1 MNTSAV
7 SPGRAG
13 LLLLLGGQMLP
24 LIDTSITNVALDA
37 ITHTLAASA
46 TQLELIVALYGVAF
60 AVCLAMGSKLGDNY
74 GRRRTPGLRREEVAM
89 LADVGVTWYTWLE
102 QGREVNPSEA
112 VLVGVANA
120 LQCSP
125 LETRHL
131 FVLAGLTPPE
141 ATQVTVCEGISPGT
155 RRMLDS
161 LMPQPASIQKPN
173 FDIVAW
179 NDSFCR
185 LMGIDFATL
194 PEEDRNCIYLYL
206 THETWRSRI
215 ENRDVLP
222 TFVSYFRA
230 AMAEHRG
237 DPAWENK
244 LARFFAAS
252 SEFEALWHQRY
263 EVRGVENQIKHFN
276 HPQLGRFS
284 LQQMYWYSAP
294 RNGSRLLVYLPMD
307 EAGEQALAWLDQH

>member
-1 MNTSAV
+1 MTTMPQRESTIAV
-7 SPGRAG
+7 PDDRRKQLGAFLRARRESLDPQRLG
-13 LLLLLGGQMLP
+13 LP
-24 LIDTSITNVALDA
+24 RV
-37 ITHTLAASA
+37 
-46 TQLELIVALYGVAF
+46 
-60 AVCLAMGSKLGDNY
+60 
-74 GRRRTPGLRREEVAM
+74 GRRRTPGLRREE
-89 LADVGVTWYTWLE
+89 
-102 QGREVNPSEA
+102 
-112 VLVGVANA
+112 VANA

>member
-1 MNTSAV
+1 MSVIAQQESAV
-7 SPGRAG
+7 ILPDDSRKQLGAFLRARRESLDPQRLG
-13 LLLLLGGQMLP
+13 LP
-24 LIDTSITNVALDA
+24 RI
-37 ITHTLAASA
+37 
-46 TQLELIVALYGVAF
+46 
-60 AVCLAMGSKLGDNY
+60 

-89 LADVGVTWYTWLE
+89 LANVGVTWYTWLE
-102 QGREVNPSEA
+102 QGREVNPSQA
-112 VLVGVANA
+112 VLLNVASA

-141 ATQVTVCEGISPGT
+141 STPVMVCEGIAPGT
-155 RRMLDS
+155 RKMLDS
-161 LMPQPASIQKPN
+161 LMPQPASIQKPS

-185 LMGIDFATL
+185 LMGVDFSTL
-194 PEEDRNCIYLYL
+194 PSEDRNCIYLYL
-206 THETWRSRI
+206 TNETWRSRI
-215 ENRDVLP
+215 ANSDVLP

-230 AMAEHRG
+230 AMAEHRS
-237 DPAWENK
+237 DPVWENK

-263 EVRGVENQIKHFN
+263 DVRGVENQVKNFV

-307 EAGEQALAWLDQH
+307 EAGEQALAWLNQ

>member
-1 MNTSAV
+1 MAVIAQQESAV
-7 SPGRAG
+7 ILPDDSRKQLGAFLRARRESLDPQRLG
-13 LLLLLGGQMLP
+13 LP
-24 LIDTSITNVALDA
+24 RI
-37 ITHTLAASA
+37 
-46 TQLELIVALYGVAF
+46 
-60 AVCLAMGSKLGDNY
+60 

-89 LADVGVTWYTWLE
+89 LANVGVTWYTWLE
-102 QGREVNPSEA
+102 QGREVNPSQA
-112 VLVGVANA
+112 VLLNVASA

-141 ATQVTVCEGISPGT
+141 STPVMMCEGITPGT
-155 RRMLDS
+155 RKMLDS
-161 LMPQPASIQKPN
+161 LMPQPASIQKPS

-179 NDSFCR
+179 NESFCR
-185 LMGIDFATL
+185 LMGVDFSTL
-194 PEEDRNCIYLYL
+194 PSEDRNCIYLYL
-206 THETWRSRI
+206 TNETWRSRI
-215 ENRDVLP
+215 ANCDVLP

-230 AMAEHRG
+230 AMAEHRS
-237 DPAWENK
+237 DPVWENK

-263 EVRGVENQIKHFN
+263 DVRGVENQVKNFV

-307 EAGEQALAWLDQH
+307 EAGEQALAWLNQ

>member
-1 MNTSAV
+1 MAVIAQQESAV
-7 SPGRAG
+7 ILPDDSRKQLGAFLRARRESLDPQRLG
-13 LLLLLGGQMLP
+13 LP
-24 LIDTSITNVALDA
+24 RI
-37 ITHTLAASA
+37 
-46 TQLELIVALYGVAF
+46 
-60 AVCLAMGSKLGDNY
+60 

-89 LADVGVTWYTWLE
+89 LANVGVTWYTWLE
-102 QGREVNPSEA
+102 QGREVNPSQA
-112 VLVGVANA
+112 VLLNVANA

-131 FVLAGLTPPE
+131 FVLTGLTPPE
-141 ATQVTVCEGISPGT
+141 STPVMVCEGITPGT
-155 RRMLDS
+155 RKMLDS
-161 LMPQPASIQKPN
+161 LMPQPASIQKPS

-179 NDSFCR
+179 NESFCR
-185 LMGIDFATL
+185 LMGVDFSTL
-194 PEEDRNCIYLYL
+194 PSEDRNCIYLYL
-206 THETWRSRI
+206 TNETWRSRI
-215 ENRDVLP
+215 ANCDVLP

-230 AMAEHRG
+230 AMAEHRS
-237 DPAWENK
+237 DPVWENK

-263 EVRGVENQIKHFN
+263 DVRGVENQVKNFV

-307 EAGEQALAWLDQH
+307 EAGEQALAWLNQ

>member
-1 MNTSAV
+1 MTTMRQRESTIAVPDDRRKQLGAFLRARRESLDPQRLGLPGWAAGARRVCAGKRWRCSPTSAL
-7 SPGRAG
+7 PG
-13 LLLLLGGQMLP
+13 
-24 LIDTSITNVALDA
+24 
-37 ITHTLAASA
+37 TLAGAGAGGESVGGGAGGGGECPAVQSAGDPASVRA
-46 TQLELIVALYGVAF
+46 RRADPA
-60 AVCLAMGSKLGDNY
+60 GSH
-74 GRRRTPGLRREEVAM
+74 P
-89 LADVGVTWYTWLE
+89 
-102 QGREVNPSEA
+102 
-112 VLVGVANA
+112 
-120 LQCSP
+120 
-125 LETRHL
+125 
-131 FVLAGLTPPE
+131 
-141 ATQVTVCEGISPGT
+141 VTVCEGISPGT

-185 LMGIDFATL
+185 LMGVDFATL

>member
-1 MNTSAV
+1 MSLISHSEMDVLPSRQDDSRKQLGAFL
-7 SPGRAG
+7 RARRESLDPQRLG
-13 LLLLLGGQMLP
+13 LP
-24 LIDTSITNVALDA
+24 RS
-37 ITHTLAASA
+37 
-46 TQLELIVALYGVAF
+46 
-60 AVCLAMGSKLGDNY
+60 

-102 QGREVNPSEA
+102 QGREVNPSAA
-112 VLVGVANA
+112 VMQAVAEA
-120 LQCSP
+120 LQCSA

-131 FVLAGLTPPE
+131 FVLAGLTPLESANVPP
-141 ATQVTVCEGISPGT
+141 CEGISPGT

-161 LMPQPASIQKPN
+161 LLPQPASIQKPD

-179 NDSFCR
+179 NDAFCR
-185 LMGIDFATL
+185 LMDVDFSTI

-206 THETWRSRI
+206 THPGWRSRLA
-215 ENRDVLP
+215 NRDALA

-263 EVRGVENQIKHFN
+263 EVRGVENQIKNFQHPEFGHF
-276 HPQLGRFS
+276 Q

-294 RNGSRLLVYLPMD
+294 RNGSRLLVYLPVD
-307 EAGEQALAWLDQH
+307 EVGEAVLAKL

>member
-1 MNTSAV
+1 MAV
-7 SPGRAG
+7 IAQQEYAVILPDDSRKQLGAFLRARRESLDPQRLG
-13 LLLLLGGQMLP
+13 LP
-24 LIDTSITNVALDA
+24 RI
-37 ITHTLAASA
+37 
-46 TQLELIVALYGVAF
+46 
-60 AVCLAMGSKLGDNY
+60 

-89 LADVGVTWYTWLE
+89 LANVGVTWYTWLE
-102 QGREVNPSEA
+102 QGREVNPSQA
-112 VLVGVANA
+112 VLLNVANA

-141 ATQVTVCEGISPGT
+141 STPVMVCEGITPGT
-155 RRMLDS
+155 RKMLDS
-161 LMPQPASIQKPN
+161 LMPQPASIQKPS

-179 NDSFCR
+179 NESFCW
-185 LMGIDFATL
+185 LMGVDFSTL
-194 PEEDRNCIYLYL
+194 PSEDRNCIYLYL
-206 THETWRSRI
+206 TNETWRSRI
-215 ENRDVLP
+215 ANCDVLP

-230 AMAEHRG
+230 AMAEHRS
-237 DPAWENK
+237 DPVWENK

-263 EVRGVENQIKHFN
+263 DVRGVENQVKNFV

-284 LQQMYWYSAP
+284 LQQMYWYSAS

-307 EAGEQALAWLDQH
+307 EAGEQALAWLNQ

>member
-1 MNTSAV
+1 MAVIAQQESAV
-7 SPGRAG
+7 ILPDDSRKQLGAFLRARRESLDPQRLG
-13 LLLLLGGQMLP
+13 LP
-24 LIDTSITNVALDA
+24 RI
-37 ITHTLAASA
+37 
-46 TQLELIVALYGVAF
+46 
-60 AVCLAMGSKLGDNY
+60 

-89 LADVGVTWYTWLE
+89 LANVGVTWYTWLE
-102 QGREVNPSEA
+102 QGREVNPSQA
-112 VLVGVANA
+112 VLLNVASA

-141 ATQVTVCEGISPGT
+141 STPVMVCEGITPGT
-155 RRMLDS
+155 RKMLDS
-161 LMPQPASIQKPN
+161 LMPQPASIQKPS

-179 NDSFCR
+179 NESFCR
-185 LMGIDFATL
+185 LMGVDFSTL
-194 PEEDRNCIYLYL
+194 PSEDRNCIYLYL
-206 THETWRSRI
+206 TNETWRSRI
-215 ENRDVLP
+215 ANCDVLP

-230 AMAEHRG
+230 AMAEHRS
-237 DPAWENK
+237 DPVWENK

-263 EVRGVENQIKHFN
+263 DVRGVENQVKNFV

-307 EAGEQALAWLDQH
+307 EAGEQALAWLNQ